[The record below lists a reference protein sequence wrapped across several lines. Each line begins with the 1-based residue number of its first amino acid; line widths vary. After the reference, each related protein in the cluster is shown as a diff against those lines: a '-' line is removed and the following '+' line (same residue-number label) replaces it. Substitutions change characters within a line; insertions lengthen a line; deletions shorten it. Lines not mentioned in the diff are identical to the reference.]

1 MIELLWQWLTGV
13 TCAAMIAALAD
24 SLTPAG
30 TVKRIGRM
38 AGGLLLLIAV
48 VQPVLEVD
56 FSALASASVPLELEE
71 SELEKTDL
79 EWMKTIIGRETG
91 AYILDKAEELGISCQ
106 EVQVTCAVEENGVP
120 YPASVVV
127 RGDMTQEEQALLSR
141 RIEADLAIPAEQQT
155 YESGGEEE

>member
-1 MIELLWQWLTGV
+1 MMELLRQWLTGV

-30 TVKRIGRM
+30 TVKKIGRM

-71 SELEKTDL
+71 SHLEKTNL
-79 EWMKTIIGRETG
+79 ELMKTIIGQETG
-91 AYILDKAEELGISCQ
+91 AYILDKADELGIPCQ
-106 EVQVTCAVEENGVP
+106 GVTVTCSVTEDGVP
-120 YPASVVV
+120 YPSAVEIA
-127 RGDMTQEEQALLSR
+127 GPLEKEERESLSR
-141 RIEADLAIPAEQQT
+141 VIETDLAIPASRQT
-155 YESGGEEE
+155 YESGGEEP

>member
-1 MIELLWQWLTGV
+1 MMELLRQWLTGV

-30 TVKRIGRM
+30 TVKKIGRM

-71 SELEKTDL
+71 SHLEKTNL
-79 EWMKTIIGRETG
+79 ELMKTIIGQETG
-91 AYILDKAEELGISCQ
+91 AYILDKAAQQGIAC
-106 EVQVTCAVEENGVP
+106 QVTVQAAGEGEWPVP
-120 YPASVVV
+120 ETVTVQ
-127 RGDMTQEEQALLSR
+127 GTLTGEQREALER
-141 RIEADLAIPAEQQT
+141 QIEADFAIPVQRQF
-155 YESGGEEE
+155 YESGDGA

>member
-1 MIELLWQWLTGV
+1 MMELLRQWLTGV

-30 TVKRIGRM
+30 TGKKIGRM
-38 AGGLLLLIAV
+38 AGGLLLLIAL

-91 AYILDKAEELGISCQ
+91 AYILDKAEELGIPCQ
-106 EVQVTCAVEENGVP
+106 GVAVTCAVTEDGVP
-120 YPASVVV
+120 YPSAVAVS
-127 RGDMTQEEQALLSR
+127 GPLTQAEREELSR
-141 RIEADLAIPAEQQT
+141 AIETDLAIPADRQT
-155 YESGGEEE
+155 YESEDEEP

>member
-1 MIELLWQWLTGV
+1 MMELLRQWLTGV

-30 TVKRIGRM
+30 TGKKIGRM
-38 AGGLLLLIAV
+38 AGGLLLLIAL

-71 SELEKTDL
+71 SELEKTNL
-79 EWMKTIIGRETG
+79 ELMKTIIGQETG

-106 EVQVTCAVEENGVP
+106 GVTVTCSVTEDGVP
-120 YPASVVV
+120 YPSAVEIA
-127 RGDMTQEEQALLSR
+127 GALTEEEREALGR
-141 RIEADLAIPAEQQT
+141 VIETDLAIPASCQT
-155 YESGGEEE
+155 YESGGEEP

>member
-1 MIELLWQWLTGV
+1 MIELLRQWLTGV

-56 FSALASASVPLELEE
+56 FSALASASVPLELRRA
-71 SELEKTDL
+71 SWKKRT
-79 EWMKTIIGRETG
+79 W
-91 AYILDKAEELGISCQ
+91 
-106 EVQVTCAVEENGVP
+106 NG
-120 YPASVVV
+120 
-127 RGDMTQEEQALLSR
+127 
-141 RIEADLAIPAEQQT
+141 
-155 YESGGEEE
+155 